1 MTTWISRFADSGPGI
16 AVAVKDLVDV
26 AGTVTTAGCKAL
38 ADKAVPAEKDA
49 SCLREIRR
57 REAAGD
63 LWLVGKTNL
72 HELAYGTSGVNPW
85 FGTPIN
91 PGYPALL
98 PGGSSS
104 GSATAVAA
112 GEADIALGSDTGGS
126 VRIPAACCGIAGL
139 KTTWG
144 RIPTAG
150 VWPLSPSL
158 DTVGPLARD
167 VAGLVSAMQLFEPG
181 FSTGD
186 AAGLEIGRVRP
197 DEAVNPAVDAL
208 IDRALAALALPVA
221 DLRLGGWAEAR
232 QAGDRILSAEAWRA
246 DGLLLAEHPEGIGAP
261 TAQRIAAGESVTTAD
276 EASARRIQ
284 LAWQREL
291 ETRLTEVH
299 VLALPVLADLPP
311 GVDTQPVGLNRLT
324 LPFNVAGLP
333 ALALPV
339 GEIEGAPVSLQLVAP
354 AYGEEML
361 LSLGLLVEAAAAA
374 S

>member
-1 MTTWISRFADSGPGI
+1 MSTWISRFADSGSGL
-16 AVAVKDLVDV
+16 AVAIKDLVDV
-26 AGTVTTAGCKAL
+26 AGSVTTAGCKAL
-38 ADKAVPAEKDA
+38 ADTAALAESDA
-49 SCLREIRR
+49 ACLREIRR

-63 LWLVGKTNL
+63 VWLVGKTNL

-91 PGYPALL
+91 PRYPALL

-104 GSATAVAA
+104 GSATAVAG
-112 GEADIALGSDTGGS
+112 GEADVALGSDTGGS

-150 VWPLSPSL
+150 VWPLAPSL

-167 VAGLVSAMQLFEPG
+167 VAGLVTAMRLFEPA

-186 AAGLEIGRVRP
+186 VSGLEIGRLRF
-197 DEAVNPAVDAL
+197 DDVNPAVDAL
-208 IDRALAALALPVA
+208 IDRVLAALPLAVA
-221 DLRLGGWAEAR
+221 DARLDGWTDAWK
-232 QAGDRILSAEAWRA
+232 AGDVILSAEAWRA
-246 DGLLLAEHPEGIGAP
+246 DGKLLAERPDGIAEL

-276 EASARRIQ
+276 EAAARRAQ

-291 ETRLTEVH
+291 EARLTEVH
-299 VLALPVLADLPP
+299 VLALPTLADLPP
-311 GVDTQPVGLNRLT
+311 GVDTMPVGLNRLT
-324 LPFNVAGLP
+324 LPINVAGLP

-361 LSLGLLVEAAAAA
+361 LSLGPLVEAAVG
-374 S
+374 SG